1 MPLDTDNILR
11 KQAYPLLIDGK
22 EVESQVSEVPD
33 IVKLKGVTKRFGSV
47 TILKEFDLTIKD
59 GEFVVL
65 LGPSGCGKSTLL
77 RLIAGL
83 EPASLGEIW
92 IDKRRVDQMPPRLRN
107 IAMVFQSYALYAHL
121 DVAGNIA
128 FPLKMRDWRWW
139 YEIPLLGR
147 LFPRRRSLD
156 KSFRERAVEAAKVV
170 GLDQLLDRKPRQLS
184 GGQRQRVAVARA
196 IVSDPSVFLMDEP
209 LSNLDAQLRAQTRAE
224 IMQLYRRLARTF
236 LYVTHDQVEAMT
248 MGSRVI
254 LLDRGVIQQD
264 GTPQEL
270 FERPANV
277 FVARFLG
284 SPPMNIALANVT
296 PQGFALGGAVVGPT
310 GIAQVFRERGIERV
324 SLGIRPEHIAISDTG
339 IPAVINLVERLGT
352 EQILSLTMDG
362 HFWQVRLSMD
372 ETYEVGQVVKLG
384 IDPARL
390 HFFNIETGARL

>member
-1 MPLDTDNILR
+1 MLDI
-11 KQAYPLLIDGK
+11 I
-22 EVESQVSEVPD
+22 
-33 IVKLKGVTKRFGSV
+33 KLKVVTKRFGPV
-47 TILKEFDLTIKD
+47 TILNEFDLSIKD

-65 LGPSGCGKSTLL
+65 LGPSGCGKSTIL

-83 EPASLGEIW
+83 EPPSLGEIW
-92 IDKRRVDQMPPRLRN
+92 IEKRRVDQLPPRLRN

-128 FPLKMRDWRWW
+128 FPLKMRNWRWW

-147 LFPRRRSLD
+147 LFPRRRSLA
-156 KSFRERAVEAAKVV
+156 KAFREKAVEAAKVV

-196 IVSDPSVFLMDEP
+196 IVSDPAVFLMDEP
-209 LSNLDAQLRAQTRAE
+209 LSNLDTQLRSQTRAE
-224 IMQLYRRLARTF
+224 IMQLYRSLGRTF

-264 GTPQEL
+264 GSPQEL

-284 SPPMNIALANVT
+284 SPPMNIATAKVT
-296 PQGFALGGAVVGPT
+296 PQGFALGGAVVGP
-310 GIAQVFRERGIERV
+310 AEKAKEFRERGLKRV
-324 SLGIRPEHIAISDTG
+324 SLGIRPEHIGISDTG
-339 IPAVINLVERLGT
+339 VPAVIDLVERLGT

-362 HFWQVRLSMD
+362 QVWQVRLSMD
-372 ETYEVGQVVKLG
+372 DTYEVGQTVSLV
-384 IDPARL
+384 INPARL
-390 HFFNIETGARL
+390 HFFDIETGARL